1 MFKVI
6 YLYNKYKNN
15 VLRNLIKNKLF
26 FIAMFNPLNLKK
38 QNNVIFVYMIIY
50 SRQLPDNLFNQCI
63 ILYILYI
70 IYIIIVC
77 TISL

>member
-38 QNNVIFVYMIIY
+38 
-50 SRQLPDNLFNQCI
+50 
-63 ILYILYI
+63 
-70 IYIIIVC
+70 
-77 TISL
+77 

>member
-26 FIAMFNPLNLKK
+26 LIATFNPLNLK
-38 QNNVIFVYMIIY
+38 Q
-50 SRQLPDNLFNQCI
+50 
-63 ILYILYI
+63 
-70 IYIIIVC
+70 
-77 TISL
+77 